1 MSHVHAELG
10 DVIVGKKNGR
20 TNDEEII
27 VFDSTGMG
35 LQDVA
40 SAAIVYQR
48 ALEERRGL
56 KLDFSK

>member
-1 MSHVHAELG
+1 
-10 DVIVGKKNGR
+10 
-20 TNDEEII
+20 
-27 VFDSTGMG
+27 MG